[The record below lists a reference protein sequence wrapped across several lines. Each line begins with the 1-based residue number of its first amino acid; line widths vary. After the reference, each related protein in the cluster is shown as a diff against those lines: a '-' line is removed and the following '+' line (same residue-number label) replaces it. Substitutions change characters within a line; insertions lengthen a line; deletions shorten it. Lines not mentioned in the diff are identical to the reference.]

1 MKAFYLLRSKT
12 IEINQLR
19 PKLVKQTRH
28 DISMQDTLIMY
39 RTQRYRQNSEA
50 ASEEFPK
57 HVHEVPCPEIGKA
70 YSNLEVT
77 GAFLTQ

>member
-1 MKAFYLLRSKT
+1 M
-12 IEINQLR
+12 
-19 PKLVKQTRH
+19 VKQARH
-28 DISMQDTLIMY
+28 DISTQDALIMH

-57 HVHEVPCPEIGKA
+57 HVHEVPCSEIGKA
-70 YSNLEVT
+70 YSTLDVL